1 MINEALQ
8 FTCDTLDQFLKNRF
22 GLTENIVLLNNLIE
36 SNGSIP
42 QANQNKVV
50 MSLINIEKETLKP
63 FYQRN
68 VRLPGGSYSE
78 LRPSERYNLILL
90 ISANFDNYNET
101 LRFLN
106 DVIVFFQAN
115 VALDAAVSSGIPLG
129 ISKLEFEV
137 EKISYHQMHSLW
149 TAMGAKYQPSI
160 IYKMRLITIQGD
172 LPEGFTADVSS
183 VEQGGTQR

>member
-8 FTCDTLDQFLKNRF
+8 FTCDMLDQFLKNRF
-22 GLTENIVLLNNLIE
+22 GLNESIVLLNNLIE

-50 MSLINIEKETLKP
+50 ISLINIEKETLKA
-63 FYQRN
+63 FYQRST
-68 VRLPGGSYSE
+68 RLPDGNYSDVK
-78 LRPSERYNLILL
+78 PSERYNLILL

-115 VALDAAVSSGIPLG
+115 VVLDAAVSSNIPPGIN
-129 ISKLEFEV
+129 KLEFEV

-160 IYKMRLITIQGD
+160 IYKMRLLTIQGD
-172 LPEGFTADVSS
+172 QPEGFTAS
-183 VEQGGTQR
+183 VASTAEGGYQR